1 MEELQQRRPGTI
13 RPPTTRPIGPI
24 GGLGTGDDNDVELS
38 GTVQVTWGALV
49 DDLEIAGMTV
59 GEVQTMLEGAYN
71 IAPGV
76 GVIVNGTEAD
86 ADTVLATGDSLE
98 FVRAAGEKGA
108 DGCRSN
114 P

>member
-1 MEELQQRRPGTI
+1 M
-13 RPPTTRPIGPI
+13 
-24 GGLGTGDDNDVELS
+24 
-38 GTVQVTWGALV
+38 
-49 DDLEIAGMTV
+49 
-59 GEVQTMLEGAYN
+59 GEVQTLLETAYN

-76 GVIVNGTEAD
+76 GVNVNGVEAG

-108 DGCRSN
+108 GRCLSN